1 MILWRP
7 IRFSKIDTKKRCP
20 FHHRGLEYKSRKSRN
35 TWSYRQVWPWST
47 KWSSA
52 KANKFCQENVH
63 HRKHSLSTTQ
73 EMILHVDIAGWSTQ
87 KSDQLYS
94 WQSKMEKLYTVSKNK
109 TGSWL
114 WLRSW
119 TPYCRIQIWPQ
130 LPWISHLTTAWTPR
144 ASKLCRLTP
153 AMSQDRK

>member
-1 MILWRP
+1 MVLWWLTRP
-7 IRFSKIDTKKRCP
+7 SGTNIKITSP

-87 KSDQLYS
+87 KSDGLYLCSWNGEALYS
-94 WQSKMEKLYTVSKNK
+94 QQKQDWEQTVAQTMNSLLQNSDLK
-109 TGSWL
+109 W
-114 WLRSW
+114 
-119 TPYCRIQIWPQ
+119 
-130 LPWISHLTTAWTPR
+130 
-144 ASKLCRLTP
+144 
-153 AMSQDRK
+153 RKWGKSLDYSGMT